1 MRRQSLEE
9 VARWRARSKPLQRGS
24 GPARTASLTN
34 QRRSA
39 LPARSATYAA
49 YYRDVRVRIVRDLVA
64 RVGACQFP
72 TLLTLAGEDDAVGCG
87 GPLTVHERRRRGQN
101 GSLEHPDN
109 LVVACARHNDHAANV
124 GRGSAEHRARLVV
137 FEGDA
142 GYDALGARRGE
153 RKQR

>member
-1 MRRQSLEE
+1 MRRQSPEE
-9 VARWRARSKPLQRGS
+9 VARWRARSKPLQRGP
-24 GPARTASLTN
+24 GPTRTASLTN
-34 QRRSA
+34 RRSA
-39 LPARSATYAA
+39 LPARSKAYAD
-49 YYRDVRVRIVRDLVA
+49 YYRDVRVPIVRDSVDD
-64 RVGACQFP
+64 VGACQFP
-72 TLLTLAGEDDAVGCG
+72 MLLDLAGEDDAVGCG

-124 GRGSAEHRARLVV
+124 GRGSAEHRAGLVV